1 MKMATSQE
9 SLEGGSIV
17 WIDCKSIAKSI
28 EEDVRKRVDLL
39 SFTPKLV
46 SVVGT
51 DDPSTA
57 SYLRSQ
63 KKKAEKLGIDFEI
76 IKTSPGDFLSTLE
89 KLAEDKNV
97 NGVFVARPLPE
108 GLDEKRVF
116 SAVPVEKDVEGVNPE
131 NLGFLLYGEETF
143 PPCTAEAVVK
153 VLESVTEISG
163 KKVTIVGRSVTV
175 GKPLAIMLLKKG
187 RDATVTV
194 CHSRTQN
201 LGEITRASD
210 IVVVAVGKAHFLK
223 RDMVKEGAIVI
234 DVGINYV
241 DGKWCGDVD
250 SAVEEIAQVTPVPG
264 GVGQITTALL
274 FEHVVRAAERQK
286 A

>member
-1 MKMATSQE
+1 M
-9 SLEGGSIV
+9 
-17 WIDCKSIAKSI
+17 WIDCKSIAKAI
-28 EEDVRKRVDLL
+28 EEDVKRRITSL
-39 SFTPKLV
+39 SFAPKLV

-51 DDPSTA
+51 GDPSTA

-63 KKKAEKLGIDFEI
+63 ERKAEKLGIEFEI
-76 IKTSPGDFLSTLE
+76 IEASSGEFLPTLK
-89 KLAEDKNV
+89 KLAKDESV
-97 NGVFVARPLPE
+97 SGVFVARPLPQE
-108 GLDEKRVF
+108 LDEKEVL
-116 SAVPVEKDVEGVNPE
+116 SAVPVEKDVEGVNPT
-131 NLGFLLYGEETF
+131 NLGLLIYGEETF

-153 VLESVTEISG
+153 VLENVTELSG
-163 KKVTIVGRSVTV
+163 KRVVVVGRSITV

-201 LGEITRASD
+201 LEEITKISD
-210 IVVVAVGKAHFLK
+210 IVIVAVGKANFLK
-223 RDMVKEGAIVI
+223 KDMVKKGTIVI

-241 DGKWCGDVD
+241 DGKWYGDVD
-250 SAVEEIAQVTPVPG
+250 PAVEEIAHVTPVPG

-286 A
+286 R